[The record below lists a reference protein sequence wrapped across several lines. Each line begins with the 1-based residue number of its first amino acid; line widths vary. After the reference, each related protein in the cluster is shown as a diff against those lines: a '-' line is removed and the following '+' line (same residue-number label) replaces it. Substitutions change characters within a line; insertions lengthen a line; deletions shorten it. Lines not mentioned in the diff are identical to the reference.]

1 MAIHAVKAFL
11 AGHRVLYGA
20 PTSDQVER
28 FWVEVKKAL
37 AAPIEAGAFTKNETH
52 HLIELPGTE
61 QRIRA
66 KTAWNADTLRGD
78 YADLLIFDEYQ
89 LMCEDTW
96 ELVGAPMLLDN
107 NGDAVFIYTPPSLH
121 SRSVSKARDP
131 QHAAK
136 LFKRAAADTSGR
148 WATFHFRSGDN
159 PHISREALADLTQDM
174 TALAYRMEIMAED
187 VDEAPGALWTRPI
200 IEANRVQQAPD
211 LSRIVVGVDP
221 TATATGDEAGIIVA
235 GSAMQN
241 GEIHG
246 YTLADMSL
254 QGSPF
259 AWASAVV
266 KAYHDWGADSVVAED
281 NNGGEMV
288 EFTIKTVDPSVRIKR
303 VHASRGKATRAEPVA
318 ALYEQ
323 GKVHHVG
330 AYPALEDELC
340 LWCPGDASPNR
351 LDACVWAL
359 TELMLEPDRRA
370 KAMMRP

>member
-1 MAIHAVKAFL
+1 
-11 AGHRVLYGA
+11 
-20 PTSDQVER
+20 
-28 FWVEVKKAL
+28 
-37 AAPIEAGAFTKNETH
+37 
-52 HLIELPGTE
+52 
-61 QRIRA
+61 
-66 KTAWNADTLRGD
+66 
-78 YADLLIFDEYQ
+78 
-89 LMCEDTW
+89 
-96 ELVGAPMLLDN
+96 MLLDN